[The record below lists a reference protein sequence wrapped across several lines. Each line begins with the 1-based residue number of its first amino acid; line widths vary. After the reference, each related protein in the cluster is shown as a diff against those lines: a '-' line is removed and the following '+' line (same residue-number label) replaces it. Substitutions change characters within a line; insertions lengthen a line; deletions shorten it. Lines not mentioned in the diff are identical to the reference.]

1 MESSRILPNTL
12 RCTLG
17 LTNLRDVSQLTQ
29 VSQNRPEQK
38 FDAISERFS
47 TRRMSSIYMRWLIHQ
62 DFTVGERLQSQ
73 VVEQWVS
80 FVDSWG
86 LEVEETIALW
96 AKTMDEDTGSDEETK
111 QLRSLSSLNSSMMLS
126 SHGYGYRTN
135 RDRNPEPI
143 PPSGLV
149 EAVPPR
155 RNHNIKTRGQIREF
169 DEYANDIKTKSAL
182 ENWPTKDIPFP
193 SIETAVDTDTESEES
208 SETASLDI
216 KREHGEETAKKKARL
231 DTGGSIPS
239 LVLNGSG
246 TISSPIDLTI

>member
-96 AKTMDEDTGSDEETK
+96 AKTMDEDTG
-111 QLRSLSSLNSSMMLS
+111 
-126 SHGYGYRTN
+126 
-135 RDRNPEPI
+135 NPEPI